1 MTELEIQSLIADILT
16 GDRQKYAVLVNQYRH
31 LVFSLCLKMLKNQ
44 EDAEEVAQDTFVKA
58 FQQLKSFRGEAK
70 FSTWLF
76 KIAYF
81 SSINFLRKRK
91 RLRTE
96 SLKTTE
102 TNGEDYS
109 IFMELA
115 EEERKYYLDL
125 AFTYLT
131 PVERGTISLYY
142 FDENSMEEVAQ
153 ITGQSLSNTKVI
165 VHRTRKKLNE
175 ILNVL
180 LKNKANILLEI

>member
-1 MTELEIQSLIADILT
+1 
-16 GDRQKYAVLVNQYRH
+16 
-31 LVFSLCLKMLKNQ
+31 
-44 EDAEEVAQDTFVKA
+44 
-58 FQQLKSFRGEAK
+58 
-70 FSTWLF
+70 
-76 KIAYF
+76 
-81 SSINFLRKRK
+81 
-91 RLRTE
+91 LRTE

-102 TNGEDYS
+102 TNGEDHS

-125 AFTYLT
+125 ALTYLT
-131 PVERGTISLYY
+131 PVERGIISLYY
-142 FDENSMEEVAQ
+142 FEENSMEEVAQ

-175 ILNVL
+175 ILNLL